1 MAKEKGQGASEVK
14 LEVQLDEE
22 IAQGVY
28 VNLAS
33 VNHAETE
40 FTFDFI
46 YVQPQA
52 NRAKVRSRVISSPLH
67 AKHLLMVLQE
77 NVKRYEQMYGEI
89 KPSALKMAER
99 LEMN

>member
-1 MAKEKGQGASEVK
+1 MSKEHDVKEIK

-33 VNHAETE
+33 VNHNETE
-40 FTFDFI
+40 FTLDFI

-52 NRAKVRSRVISSPLH
+52 NRAKVRSRIITSPLH
-67 AKHLLMVLQE
+67 AKHLMMVLQE
-77 NVKRYEQMYGEI
+77 NIKRYEQMFGEI
-89 KPSALKMAER
+89 KPSAQKTLHH
-99 LEMN
+99 LDVN